1 MYVGRSLV
9 DFKACM
15 IVTNL
20 IQSHDS
26 LVHMLLL
33 GKDLLLFRFIQ
44 TKAKLTKSSFL
55 KQTLLNYYH
64 DHPVF
69 KLQNFQL
76 FFL

>member
-1 MYVGRSLV
+1 MRSLE
-9 DFKACM
+9 DFRAYM

-20 IQSHDS
+20 IQSHGS
-26 LVHMLLL
+26 LEHMLLL
-33 GKDLLLFRFIQ
+33 RKDLFLFRFIQ

-64 DHPVF
+64 DHSVF

>member
-1 MYVGRSLV
+1 MRSLV
-9 DFKACM
+9 DFGACM

-33 GKDLLLFRFIQ
+33 RKDLLLFRFIQ
-44 TKAKLTKSSFL
+44 TKEKLTKSSFL